1 MIDLKMKSVE
11 VKAETRALRA
21 TWTPHMAADL
31 SSQYGFD
38 DVSGIE
44 AALMKEWERISRTSK
59 RMSKTRKIYE
69 S

>member
-1 MIDLKMKSVE
+1 MIDIKMRSVE
-11 VKAETRALRA
+11 VKAEARPLRA
-21 TWTPHMAADL
+21 NWTREMATDL

-44 AALMKEWERISRTSK
+44 AALMKEWDRISRTSK

>member
-1 MIDLKMKSVE
+1 MKSVE
-11 VKAETRALRA
+11 VKTETRALRA
-21 TWTPHMAADL
+21 NWTREMATDL

-44 AALMKEWERISRTSK
+44 AALMKEWERISRSSK
-59 RMSKTRKIYE
+59 RMSKARKIYE